1 MTWIINILWEV
12 LATLIYLFVL
22 FPLYVVLQISFM
34 IAALIIWPISKI
46 MINKIDEEK

>member
-22 FPLYVVLQISFM
+22 FPLYVVLQVSFM
-34 IAALIIWPISKI
+34 IMAVILWPISKI
-46 MINKIDEEK
+46 MINKIDEDK